1 VSDFLSSTTIGGYW
15 NTLDGID
22 DILKI
27 TKYGWIKGDR
37 AEQVVCNHTGFWGA
51 CSFHLC
57 RLRTDRCSFLLSC
70 WMHASHLAG
79 QIKYHS
85 TTKLVALFGPGS
97 TRVRVLVLM
106 GVWQGREEWAQGQA
120 RHDSWQS
127 GGSLGTVA
135 PVYLATFIGIV
146 SLVTCNSLD
155 RWVWFVWEIN
165 HQLVRNRFESPSL
178 LDSGSLKMHLGPC
191 GFWCIEWQHD

>member
-1 VSDFLSSTTIGGYW
+1 VSDFLLSATIGGYR

-51 CSFHLC
+51 CSFRLC

-70 WMHASHLAG
+70 WTNTSHLAG

-85 TTKLVALFGPGS
+85 TTKLVARIYTGARIGADGGM
-97 TRVRVLVLM
+97 TGAWRVSPRAGKAWFLAV
-106 GVWQGREEWAQGQA
+106 
-120 RHDSWQS
+120 
-127 GGSLGTVA
+127 GGSLGTTA
-135 PVYLATFIGIV
+135 PVYPATFTGIV
-146 SLVTCNSLD
+146 SLVTYNSLD

-165 HQLVRNRFESPSL
+165 HQLVRNRFESSLL
-178 LDSGSLKMHLGPC
+178 LDSGPLKMHLGPC